1 MRLRIRNLDTRRGDH
16 TARVQR
22 GERGSATVEAVLVS
36 VALGLFISLII
47 LGGRVMMAK
56 QAVQSAAYDAA
67 RTASISRTPGE
78 AYSSGHSAAMANLNQ
93 QGIHCT
99 RSQVSIDTGAF
110 NTPLGTTGPAALV
123 SATVTCVIDVS
134 GLGIPGL
141 RSRTLTKTMT
151 SPLDAY
157 RGRY

>member
-1 MRLRIRNLDTRRGDH
+1 MRWLRFRNPEARRRGRRRD
-16 TARVQR
+16 
-22 GERGSATVEAVLVS
+22 ERGAAAVEAVLVS
-36 VALGLFISLII
+36 IALGLFIGLII

-56 QAVQSAAYDAA
+56 QTVQSAAYDAA
-67 RTASISRTPGE
+67 RSASISRTSGE
-78 AYSSGHSAAMANLNQ
+78 AYSAGQTAAIASLND

-99 RSQVSIDTGAF
+99 RTSVRIDTSAF
-110 NTPLGTTGPAALV
+110 NTPLGTTGSAALV
-123 SATVTCVIDVS
+123 EATVTCTIDVS

-141 RSRTLTKTMT
+141 RSRTITETMT